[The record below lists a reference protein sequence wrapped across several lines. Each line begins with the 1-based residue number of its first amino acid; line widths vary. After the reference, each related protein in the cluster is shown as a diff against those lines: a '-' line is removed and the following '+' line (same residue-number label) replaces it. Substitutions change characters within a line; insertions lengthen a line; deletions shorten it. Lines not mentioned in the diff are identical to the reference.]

1 MTLPRPFPPPSA
13 LLGATLLAATAWAL
27 AQTALAS
34 FREDQAKLVL
44 ALQKVSASLGG

>member
-1 MTLPRPFPPPSA
+1 MLFD
-13 LLGATLLAATAWAL
+13 ATGEDERGRTHRRL